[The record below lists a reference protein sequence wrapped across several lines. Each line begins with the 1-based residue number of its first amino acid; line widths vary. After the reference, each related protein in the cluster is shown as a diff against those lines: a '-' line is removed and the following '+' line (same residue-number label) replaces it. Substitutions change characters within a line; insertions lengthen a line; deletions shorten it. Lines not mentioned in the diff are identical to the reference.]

1 MSIQGILF
9 SAPCLC
15 ELLKKNEEFMD
26 VGLENKVEGGP
37 GRLFCEVDQA
47 SGAWSQGNQ
56 ASSVSHMECLPW
68 ACNFAMSCGTLG

>member
-1 MSIQGILF
+1 
-9 SAPCLC
+9 
-15 ELLKKNEEFMD
+15 MD